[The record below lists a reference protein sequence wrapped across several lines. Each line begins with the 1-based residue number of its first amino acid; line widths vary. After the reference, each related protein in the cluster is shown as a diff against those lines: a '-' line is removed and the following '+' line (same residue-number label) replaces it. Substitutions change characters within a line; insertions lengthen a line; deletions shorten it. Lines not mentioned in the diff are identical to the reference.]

1 MKPENLADRVLR
13 QTCVALFFAFCTAAG
28 AGLYREDAFAAV
40 WIILAVALDL
50 VHAELRRL
58 SNSRGENG

>member
-1 MKPENLADRVLR
+1 MEPQKWADRVLR

-28 AGLYREDAFAAV
+28 ASLYRKDAFAAV

-50 VHAELRRL
+50 VHAELRRIAD
-58 SNSRGENG
+58 SWGENG